1 MVLTGQRVGRIRVE
15 ERLGGGGM
23 GEVYRGWD
31 EGLQRTVAVKTL
43 RAERRLSREA
53 RARVLRE
60 ARILSRLDHPGICR
74 IHDLLEHDGTD
85 VLVLEFVDGA
95 TLDRAV
101 TAGAERERVLW
112 LVLRTAEALAV
123 AHAEGVVHRDVKPA
137 NVMVTPDD
145 RVKVLDFG
153 IARSF
158 DAAVAPAAAALG
170 AGPPRPPGSATGEAD
185 TVGLDEWR
193 DAAAAPESTVA
204 TAEGSVL
211 GTIRYMSPEQAA
223 GEPVTAAS
231 DMYSLGVV
239 LHELLTGE
247 PPYGAADGLPL
258 LLSVYRAD
266 TRPIAGVEPELARL
280 VERLESVN
288 PADRPSAGETAVCL
302 RSVLEAPRRRRRR
315 RIRLAAAAAAA
326 TVVVAALG
334 VAGYSRLD
342 SDRRAEL
349 ARRFGEEASALQW
362 IMRAEYLSPRHD
374 ISTGRA
380 RVESRMAAVADR
392 IDQVGRRAAGP
403 GAYALGVGHLAL
415 GRMGEARQH
424 LERAW
429 DSGHRPPEVA
439 FALGVALTELYSERL
454 GALARIGDP
463 EVRRVAAEALR
474 RELSGPALE
483 LLARCRSAEL
493 APSEY
498 LEGLIALHQ
507 RRYDEGIL
515 AAREASRTLPWFF
528 EAQFLEGE
536 LHRAA
541 SNEAGFEKDHRR
553 QLEHLRLAAA
563 AYERAAEI
571 GRSSHKAWA
580 GACSARSTL
589 VSITWTD
596 LGRTPTD
603 EDLAAQAAVCA
614 AALEVLPDSGFLRAE
629 QARVEAARAVAAVGS
644 ETDPAPGFEAA
655 LGGFAE
661 AAAMEPDSVHVL
673 DLAGWTAAR
682 YAFYLNQRGADARE
696 VLDTAAAY
704 QRRRIEL
711 EPGAVAPKLALGQI
725 SYIRALQE
733 TWYGD
738 RPGPH
743 LEEGIANLERLVE
756 EAPDSG
762 NAWEILGALYWAS
775 SYAGS
780 VAGRTGGEH
789 ADACIHAYSRAAE
802 LSLSPD
808 SFRSLAFAHLN
819 RAQQHRAAGRDP
831 RPDYRAAIG
840 AAERAVEL
848 APRMGLAHATV
859 GLGHKG
865 LAQQASLEDGDVLG
879 PAGQAAEH
887 FERAVE
893 LAPTDVPIRQ
903 EYADL
908 LLLKARVELAEDLP
922 TAATVEAARRHIRV
936 AADANP
942 SIALIPIVAAQI
954 EGVAA
959 RAADGPEAAQAAF
972 EKGVVEARRA
982 IQLQESNPN
991 AHRTLA
997 ELLRWRAEW
1006 TLDRGGDPELDVA
1019 AGLQALDRT
1028 LELSAEI
1035 ADAWALRA
1043 ALLLVRFRVTQS
1055 EEVRD
1060 AGRDAIGRAL
1070 EIQPLLENPYR
1081 RVLDGLGVRAPGEAA
1096 GSPGGTTDA

>member
-1 MVLTGQRVGRIRVE
+1 MVLTGQRIGRIRVE
-15 ERLGGGGM
+15 GRLGGGGM

-74 IHDLLEHDGTD
+74 IHDLLEHEGTD
-85 VLVLEFVDGA
+85 VLVLEYVDGR

-101 TAGAERERVLW
+101 TAGADRERVLR

-137 NVMVTPDD
+137 NVMVTADD
-145 RVKVLDFG
+145 QVKILDFG

-158 DAAVAPAAAALG
+158 DAPVAPAALRAT
-170 AGPPRPPGSATGEAD
+170 PSVPTGSAAGDAD

-193 DAAAAPESTVA
+193 GNPSVVDPTVA
-204 TAEGSVL
+204 TVEGSVL

-223 GEPVTAAS
+223 GEPVTSAS

-247 PPYGAADGLPL
+247 APYGERDGVPL

-266 TRPIAGVEPELARL
+266 TRPIAGVDPELARL

-288 PADRPSAGETAVCL
+288 PAERPSAEETADCL
-302 RSVLEAPRRRRRR
+302 RAVLDAPSRRRRR
-315 RIRLAAAAAAA
+315 RIRVAAAAAVAVM
-326 TVVVAALG
+326 VVVALG
-334 VAGYSRLD
+334 VAGYSRLE

-374 ISTGRA
+374 ISEGRA
-380 RVESRMAAVADR
+380 RVESRMAAVAER
-392 IDQVGRRAAGP
+392 IEQVGRRAAGP

-415 GRMGEARQH
+415 GRMGDARHH

-429 DSGHRPPEVA
+429 DAGHRAPEVA

-474 RELSGPALE
+474 RELSRPAME
-483 LLARCRSAEL
+483 LLVRCQGAEL
-493 APSEY
+493 VPSAY

-507 RRYDEGIL
+507 ERYDEGIQ
-515 AAREASRTLPWFF
+515 AAGEASRALPWFF

-541 SNEAGFEKDHRR
+541 ANDARFGKDHRR
-553 QLEHLRLAAA
+553 QLEHLRLSAA

-589 VSITWTD
+589 VATMWTD
-596 LGRTPTD
+596 LGRTPAD
-603 EDLAAQAAVCA
+603 EDLAAQADACA

-655 LGGFAE
+655 LAAFAE
-661 AAAMEPDSVHVL
+661 AAALEPDSAHVL
-673 DLAGWTAAR
+673 DLAGWAAAR

-704 QRRRIEL
+704 QRRRLEL
-711 EPGAVAPKLALGQI
+711 EPGGVAPKLALGQI

-743 LEEGIANLERLVE
+743 LEEGIESLERLVE
-756 EAPDSG
+756 EVPDAG
-762 NAWEILGALYWAS
+762 NAWETLGALYWMSA
-775 SYAGS
+775 YAES
-780 VAGRTGGEH
+780 VAGRTVGEH
-789 ADACIHAYSRAAE
+789 ADACIHAYARAAA

-808 SFRSLAFAHLN
+808 SYRSLAFAHLN

-840 AAERAVEL
+840 AAGRAVEL
-848 APRMGLAHATV
+848 APGMGLAHATV
-859 GLGHKG
+859 ALGHKG

-879 PAGQAAEH
+879 PAGEAAEH

-908 LLLKARVELAEDLP
+908 LLLKARVELAEGLP
-922 TAATVEAARRHIRV
+922 ADATVEAARRHIRV
-936 AADANP
+936 AAAANP

-959 RAADGPEAAQAAF
+959 RAADGPEAARAAF
-972 EKGVVEARRA
+972 EEGVVEARRA

-1006 TLDRGGDPELDVA
+1006 TLDRGGDPEPDVA
-1019 AGLQALDRT
+1019 AGLAALDRT
-1028 LELSAEI
+1028 LELSPEI

-1043 ALLLVRFRVTQS
+1043 ALLLVRFQATESDEARQ
-1055 EEVRD
+1055 

-1081 RVLDGLGVRAPGEAA
+1081 RVLDGLGVRGPSEADGAPQA
-1096 GSPGGTTDA
+1096 TTDA